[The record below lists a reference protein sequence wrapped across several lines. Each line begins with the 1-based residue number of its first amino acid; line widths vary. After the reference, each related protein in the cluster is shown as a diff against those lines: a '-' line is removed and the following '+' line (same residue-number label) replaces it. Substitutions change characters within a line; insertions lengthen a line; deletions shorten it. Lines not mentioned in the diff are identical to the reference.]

1 MAADHPG
8 PARDRTLASQ
18 ARNRARWASG
28 LGDELARLR
37 ASPGYTAMRRF
48 ARVHGALAEVL
59 PAHASGKVRAVAI
72 RDGTCT
78 LSVADAVLCSELRA
92 TCARRILD
100 ALALAG
106 TGTTRL
112 VWRGDRSR

>member
-1 MAADHPG
+1 MDR
-8 PARDRTLASQ
+8 PARDRQVAAQ
-18 ARNRARWASG
+18 VRHRARWASG
-28 LGDELARLR
+28 LGDEVARLR
-37 ASPGYTAMRRF
+37 ASPEYAAMRRF

-59 PAHASGKVRAVAI
+59 PKAARGKVRAVAI

-78 LSVADAVLCSELRA
+78 LEVANAVLCAELRA

-112 VWRGDRSR
+112 NWRVERTT

>member
-1 MAADHPG
+1 MAGEPHG
-8 PARDRTLASQ
+8 PARDRSIAAQ
-18 ARNRARWASG
+18 ARNRGRRVAG
-28 LGDELARLR
+28 LGDEIAQLR
-37 ASPGYTAMRRF
+37 ASPEYTAMRRF

-59 PAHASGKVRAVAI
+59 PEPARGKVRAIAI

-78 LSVADAVLCSELRA
+78 LSVANAVLCAELRA
-92 TCARRILD
+92 AFARRILD

-112 VWRGDRSR
+112 VWRVERS

>member
-1 MAADHPG
+1 
-8 PARDRTLASQ
+8 
-18 ARNRARWASG
+18 
-28 LGDELARLR
+28 
-37 ASPGYTAMRRF
+37 MRRF

-59 PAHASGKVRAVAI
+59 PAHAGGKVRAVAI
-72 RDGTCT
+72 RDGSCT
-78 LSVADAVLCSELRA
+78 LSVADAVLCAELRA

-112 VWRGDRSR
+112 IWRVERAR